1 MAEDPI
7 PFDIQPPFGTSLLA
21 RWGIGLIFAVPGLF
35 FGFFTAVSL
44 LNIAMTEINDEAKVA
59 LGVAALGFAL
69 SAWFLCSVG
78 YRIAA
83 LVSLRERRLLVLA
96 AVATVLGVASAITN
110 FVPVL
115 FGLPGWLA
123 SLVVVWANLRGP
135 AQGSGSGRASAAA

>member
-7 PFDIQPPFGTSLLA
+7 PFDTQPPFGTSLLA

-44 LNIAMTEINDEAKVA
+44 LNIAITDIDEVKVG
-59 LGVAALGFAL
+59 LGVGSLGFAL

-83 LVSLRERRLLVLA
+83 LVSLRERHLLVIA

-110 FVPVL
+110 FAPVL

-135 AQGSGSGRASAAA
+135 AQGSSSGRASAAA